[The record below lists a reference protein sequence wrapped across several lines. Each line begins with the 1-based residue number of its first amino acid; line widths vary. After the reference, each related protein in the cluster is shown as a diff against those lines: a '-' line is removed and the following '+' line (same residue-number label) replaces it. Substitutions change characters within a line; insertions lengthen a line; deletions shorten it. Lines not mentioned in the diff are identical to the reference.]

1 MHMKNKVAIVTGGGG
16 GIGAAS
22 CKALA
27 DEGVSVAVVDINLE
41 KARKVAEDITSEG
54 ASALAIEVD
63 VTSQKSVCS
72 TVQRVVDHFG
82 KIDFLVHSAGNNIKA
97 SFLEMTI
104 SEWKESLETHL
115 TGAFLFC
122 QAVGKKI
129 VQQGEGG
136 RIVLMSSVAGI
147 TPVPERA
154 GYSPAKAGLISM
166 AAMLSLEW
174 ARYNINVNAICPGVT
189 TTPMVEEAYKRDPAL
204 KEQRFKRYPM
214 GREAKPKEIAD
225 LVVFLCSEK
234 STYING
240 TAIPIDG
247 GFLNCAFMPEPETQ

>member
-27 DEGVSVAVVDINLE
+27 HEGVSVAVVDINLE
-41 KARKVAEDITSEG
+41 KARKVAEAITSEG

-63 VTSQKSVCS
+63 VTSQKSVYS

-174 ARYNINVNAICPGVT
+174 ARYNINVNAICPAYFVT
-189 TTPMVEEAYKRDPAL
+189 KLTSDHVEVTDPEQIARVRQSIPLGGARD
-204 KEQRFKRYPM
+204 
-214 GREAKPKEIAD
+214 PKEI
-225 LVVFLCSEK
+225 
-234 STYING
+234 IG
-240 TAIPIDG
+240 TAVYLASEASDYVTGHALVIDG
-247 GFLNCAFMPEPETQ
+247 GWTAGLL